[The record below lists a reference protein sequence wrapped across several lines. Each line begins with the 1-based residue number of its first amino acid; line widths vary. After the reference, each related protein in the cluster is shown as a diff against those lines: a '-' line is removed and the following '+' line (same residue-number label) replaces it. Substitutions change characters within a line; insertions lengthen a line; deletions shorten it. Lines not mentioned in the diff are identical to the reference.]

1 MSAVVLMAVALAFA
15 VWRPRGLPE
24 ATVAIPAAVLAV
36 VIGAVTLDRAFAEMR
51 ELASTVIILAAL
63 LVLSHAC
70 GVLGVFRW
78 LSQVIGSAGS
88 ANGGG
93 PTRLFALAFAGAA
106 ATTALLNLD
115 ATVVLLTPVLIT
127 MARTLQVSP
136 RPMGYATIGLANS
149 ASTLM
154 PVSNLTNLL
163 AFAATGLG
171 FIQFTALM
179 ALPWLVT
186 VLIEFAIYRVFFRA
200 DLRVAPQPN
209 TEEPV
214 QAPIPALVVLG
225 ATLVGFALSS
235 TVGVEPVWFAV
246 AGAIVLSATALRAHR
261 TSLRAVASA
270 TTPLFLLFVLALG
283 VLVAA
288 IADGGVGR
296 WVGGLV
302 PTGSG
307 LVSLLTIAAI
317 GAVAANLIN
326 NIPATLLLLAALGT
340 QADPP
345 LILAML
351 LGVNIGSN
359 LTYVGSLANLLWRN
373 VSRAHDAEASVV
385 RFSMLGLLTV
395 PPAIVASVAALWL
408 VT

>member
-1 MSAVVLMAVALAFA
+1 MIAVVLMVAALGFA
-15 VWRPRGLPE
+15 VWRPHGLPE

-36 VIGAVTLDRAFAEMR
+36 AIGAVTLDRAFDEMR

-70 GVLGVFRW
+70 DVLGVFRW
-78 LSQVIGSAGS
+78 LSQVIGSAGV
-88 ANGGG
+88 GG
-93 PTRLFALAFAGAA
+93 PIRLFALAFTGAA
-106 ATTALLNLD
+106 LTTALLNLD
-115 ATVVLLTPVLIT
+115 ATVVLLTPVLVT
-127 MARTLQVSP
+127 MARHLRVSP
-136 RPMGYATIGLANS
+136 RPMGYATVGLANS

-186 VLIEFAIYRVFFRA
+186 VAIEFAIYRVFFRS
-200 DLRVAPQPN
+200 DLRTTPRAS
-209 TEEPV
+209 TEERVPAPV
-214 QAPIPALVVLG
+214 GALVILG
-225 ATLVGFALSS
+225 ATLIGFAVSS

-246 AGAIVLSATALRAHR
+246 AGAIVLSASAMRGHHTSIRAI
-261 TSLRAVASA
+261 SGA

-288 IADGGVGR
+288 IADGGIGR
-296 WVGGLV
+296 WLAGIVPDGTGLV
-302 PTGSG
+302 A
-307 LVSLLTIAAI
+307 LLTIAAM
-317 GAVAANLIN
+317 GALTANLIN

-340 QADPP
+340 HADTP

-373 VSRAHDAEASVV
+373 VIRSHDAEASVL
-385 RFSMLGLLTV
+385 RFSALGVLTV
-395 PPAIVASVAALWL
+395 PPAILASVTALWL

>member
-1 MSAVVLMAVALAFA
+1 MIAALLMAVALAFA

-24 ATVAIPAAVLAV
+24 ATVAIPAAVVAV
-36 VIGAVTLDRAFAEMR
+36 LIGAVSLDHALHEMR

-70 GVLGVFRW
+70 DVLGVFRW
-78 LSQVIGSAGS
+78 LSQVIGSVGSTAGDS
-88 ANGGG
+88 R
-93 PTRLFALAFAGAA
+93 RLFALAFAGAA
-106 ATTALLNLD
+106 LTTALLNLD

-127 MARTLQVSP
+127 MARTLRLSP

-171 FIQFTALM
+171 FIEFTALM
-179 ALPWLVT
+179 AVPWLLTIAV
-186 VLIEFAIYRVFFRA
+186 EFVVYRVFFRA
-200 DLRVAPQPN
+200 DLRAVPQPSAEAPA
-209 TEEPV
+209 T
-214 QAPIPALVVLG
+214 APIRALFVLG

-246 AGAIVLSATALRAHR
+246 AGAIVLSVTALRARR
-261 TSLRAVASA
+261 TSVRALGSA
-270 TTPLFLLFVLALG
+270 TTPGFLAFVLALG
-283 VLVAA
+283 VLVAG
-288 IADGGVGR
+288 IADGGIGR
-296 WVGGLV
+296 WVSEIVPGNTGLV
-302 PTGSG
+302 A
-307 LVSLLTIAAI
+307 LLTVAAI
-317 GAVAANLIN
+317 GALAANLIN

-340 QADPP
+340 HAAAPM
-345 LILAML
+345 ILAML
-351 LGVNIGSN
+351 LGINIGSN

-373 VSRAHDAEASVV
+373 VSRSHDVEASAV
-385 RFSMLGLLTV
+385 RFSALGILTV
-395 PPAIVASVAALWL
+395 PPAIVASVTALWL